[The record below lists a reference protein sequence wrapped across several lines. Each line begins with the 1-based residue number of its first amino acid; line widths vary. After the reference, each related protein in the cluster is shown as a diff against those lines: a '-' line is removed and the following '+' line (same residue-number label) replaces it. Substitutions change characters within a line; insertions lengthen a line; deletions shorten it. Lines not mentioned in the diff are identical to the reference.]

1 MKILVV
7 DDNSDFRNSLVEYLK
22 SKSYL
27 AEGVSNGKLAL
38 QKLDNKK
45 FDLVL
50 LDLIM
55 SGMDGFE
62 TMEKIEKSH
71 GDTNVIVITG
81 AHQIDKFG
89 LYEKGCL
96 LIEKKP
102 IDLVELEYKIRNIYN
117 NLLLKPRVKVPAE
130 TKIDLDINNIYN
142 IIITNIDK
150 SFLNTNYIADSL
162 FVSKKLLYN
171 RVGSVLSITVHEM
184 IKNVRLLKAYEI
196 AKNGQVHSIKQI
208 CYLIGYKDS
217 GYFAKLFY
225 EAFDVHLSEI
235 VRKNRPL

>member
-7 DDNSDFRNSLVEYLK
+7 DDNSDFRISLLEYLK
-22 SKSYL
+22 SRSYI

-38 QKLDNKK
+38 KRLDNKK

-62 TMEKIEKSH
+62 TMKQIKRLH
-71 GDTNVIVITG
+71 NDTNVIVITG
-81 AHQIDKFG
+81 AHQVDKYD
-89 LYEKGCL
+89 LYESGCL

-117 NLLLKPRVKVPAE
+117 NLLLKKE
-130 TKIDLDINNIYN
+130 KIPSDTIINLDIHKIYN
-142 IIITNIDK
+142 IIINNIDNTE
-150 SFLNTNYIADSL
+150 LNVNYIAGKL
-162 FVSKKLLYN
+162 FVSKKILYK

-184 IKNVRLLKAYEI
+184 IKNIRLLKAYEI
-196 AKNGQVHSIKQI
+196 AKKGKVHSINQI
-208 CYLIGYKDS
+208 CQLIGYKDS

-225 EAFDVHLSEI
+225 KAFDIHLSEFI
-235 VRKNRPL
+235 KKSRTL